1 MNQILYMK
9 NIEDNNIHP
18 SKAINHENIAK
29 KNKSIRLISFL
40 PAITLI
46 PLLFVSMNIY
56 ASVNKGNNTN
66 NNTTDNILSVS
77 KTNQKTDNA
86 EEIQEDIPTII
97 DNNTED
103 IESNIENNN
112 NTNNNNSNNSATYT
126 TSNGEKYDVI
136 ATLNIPSLGIEYP
149 VLSSTSTE
157 LLKVAL
163 NKYWGAAPNQVGN
176 MVIVGHNYKNTK
188 FFSKLPNIQIGSIVK
203 ITDNSGITL
212 DYKVY
217 ETDVIDPYDNSC
229 TSQLT
234 NGHTEITLITCYNN
248 GKQRFIAK
256 ARAN

>member
-1 MNQILYMK
+1 MNQILYTK
-9 NIEDNNIHP
+9 DIEDNNIHS
-18 SKAINHENIAK
+18 SKAINHK
-29 KNKSIRLISFL
+29 KRLKKKKSIKTIFFL
-40 PAITLI
+40 QVITLI
-46 PLLFVSMNIY
+46 PLFFASMNIY
-56 ASVNKGNNTN
+56 ASISQENNTINNSILSVNKIAQENDNSEEMQDNITTMIDNDEN
-66 NNTTDNILSVS
+66 NNTSDSV
-77 KTNQKTDNA
+77 
-86 EEIQEDIPTII
+86 
-97 DNNTED
+97 
-103 IESNIENNN
+103 
-112 NTNNNNSNNSATYT
+112 TYT

-203 ITDNSGITL
+203 ITDISGRTL

-234 NGHTEITLITCYNN
+234 DGHTEITLITCYNN
-248 GKQRFIAK
+248 GTQRFIAK
-256 ARAN
+256 ARAY